1 MKRNGIIKK
10 FDHDYKY
17 TMYSDRL
24 YNKADQFEQDVTLTL
39 TRLVKRFGCLSV
51 KVHEGLTLV
60 VFKYNNGCR
69 LANYCDH
76 KPLGHFDH
84 ASIMS
89 ACRKIADYSIDNDLY
104 YKAA

>member
-24 YNKADQFEQDVTLTL
+24 YNKADQFEQNVTLTL
-39 TRLVKRFGCLSV
+39 TRLVEEFGCLSI

-60 VFKYNNGCR
+60 AFKYDNGCR
-69 LANYCDH
+69 LVSYCEY

-84 ASIMS
+84 ANIML
-89 ACRKIADYSIDNDLY
+89 ACRKIADYAIDNDLY